1 MEFPKNIAELGIWL
15 AMQFPVLAAAA
26 LLARWA
32 VRYTEKLHEKRIED
46 ARTLFAGLIT
56 EKDKRLQERDR
67 RIEELQAEVLELRT
81 KLTRSKKPP
90 EEHKAADGDKS

>member
-1 MEFPKNIAELGIWL
+1 MEFPKSIAELGIWL

-26 LLARWA
+26 FLIRWA

-46 ARTLFAGLIT
+46 ARILFAELVT

-67 RIEELQAEVLELRT
+67 RIQELQAELLDLRA
-81 KLTRSKKPP
+81 KLSRSRKPI
-90 EEHKAADGDKS
+90 EEHKAAEGDKS